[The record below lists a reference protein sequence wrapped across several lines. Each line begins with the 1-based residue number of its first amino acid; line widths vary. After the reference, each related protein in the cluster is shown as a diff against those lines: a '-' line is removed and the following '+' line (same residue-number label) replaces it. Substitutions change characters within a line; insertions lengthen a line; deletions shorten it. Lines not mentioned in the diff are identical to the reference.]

1 MRVLL
6 AYDGSAGAAEAAAL
20 TQAIPWPSDSVL
32 RVVSVL
38 EPILSPMSGPWDRGS
53 VLSPDLD
60 AAVTASANETLR
72 EVVQRLGSSVR
83 SVDGSVLRGRAAS
96 VIVDDARE
104 FRADLVIVGSRG
116 HGAIATLLLGSVSS
130 EVVDHAPCPVLV
142 ARGRSLSRVV
152 FATDDSPSA
161 QAAEAILAQW
171 PIFAGLP
178 IHVLS
183 VAEVVH
189 PWTTGIAPT
198 MYGQV
203 LDAYAAELRESKA
216 QHQQIATIAATRL
229 RESGRHVD
237 SEMRDGDRRER
248 SSPQRRSEAPTSSFS
263 VPAAA
268 PGSPA
273 SCLAASPEMCCQAV
287 PHRFSSSTNQLRTH
301 KTRNQLASRRQ
312 RIDLAL
318 NVSANEGRHVM
329 NERQI
334 LVAYDGSEEA
344 YWALMQAADTARAK
358 GAAIGVVTVLP
369 KLATAAADAAE
380 ILREHRARGHRA
392 HANR

>member
-20 TQAIPWPSDSVL
+20 AEAISWPGDSVL
-32 RVVSVL
+32 RAISVI

-53 VLSPDLD
+53 VLSPELD
-60 AAVTASANETLR
+60 AAITASANETLR
-72 EVVQRLGSSVR
+72 EVEDRLASSAR
-83 SVDGSVLRGRAAS
+83 SVDGNVLRGRAAS

-142 ARGRSLSRVV
+142 ARGRSLSRAV

-161 QAAEAILAQW
+161 QAAEAILSRW
-171 PIFAGLP
+171 PVFAGLP

-203 LDAYAAELRESKA
+203 LNAYAAELRESKA
-216 QHQQIATIAATRL
+216 QHQRIATDAAGRL
-229 RESGRHVD
+229 RESGRRVD
-237 SEMRDGDRRER
+237 SEMRDGDAAGEII
-248 SSPQRRSEAPTSSFS
+248 
-263 VPAAA
+263 AAA
-268 PGSPA
+268 EKRGADLIVLGSRGRTGLARLLLGSVARNVLSGSTA
-273 SCLAASPEMCCQAV
+273 SVLVVHEPTANAQDA
-287 PHRFSSSTNQLRTH
+287 
-301 KTRNQLASRRQ
+301 K
-312 RIDLAL
+312 
-318 NVSANEGRHVM
+318 SA
-329 NERQI
+329 
-334 LVAYDGSEEA
+334 
-344 YWALMQAADTARAK
+344 
-358 GAAIGVVTVLP
+358 GV
-369 KLATAAADAAE
+369 ATAA
-380 ILREHRARGHRA
+380 
-392 HANR
+392 N

>member
-20 TQAIPWPSDSVL
+20 TQAIPWPRDSIL
-32 RVVSVL
+32 RVVNVL
-38 EPILSPMSGPWDRGS
+38 EPILSPMSGPGDRVS
-53 VLSPDLD
+53 VPSADLD
-60 AAVTASANETLR
+60 ATLTASANETLR

-83 SVDGSVLRGRAAS
+83 SVDGGVLRGRAAS

-142 ARGRSLSRVV
+142 ARGRSLTGVV
-152 FATDDSPSA
+152 FATDDSPSGH
-161 QAAEAILAQW
+161 AAEAILARW

-198 MYGQV
+198 IDGQV
-203 LDAYAAELRESKA
+203 LDAYAAELGESRA

-237 SEMRDGDRRER
+237 SEMREGDPAE
-248 SSPQRRSEAPTSSFS
+248 EII
-263 VPAAA
+263 AAA
-268 PGSPA
+268 AKRGADLIVLGSRGRTGLTRLLLGSVARNVLSGSNA
-273 SCLAASPEMCCQAV
+273 SVLVVHEPTENAQDSKSA
-287 PHRFSSSTNQLRTH
+287 
-301 KTRNQLASRRQ
+301 TR
-312 RIDLAL
+312 
-318 NVSANEGRHVM
+318 
-329 NERQI
+329 
-334 LVAYDGSEEA
+334 
-344 YWALMQAADTARAK
+344 
-358 GAAIGVVTVLP
+358 
-369 KLATAAADAAE
+369 
-380 ILREHRARGHRA
+380 
-392 HANR
+392 